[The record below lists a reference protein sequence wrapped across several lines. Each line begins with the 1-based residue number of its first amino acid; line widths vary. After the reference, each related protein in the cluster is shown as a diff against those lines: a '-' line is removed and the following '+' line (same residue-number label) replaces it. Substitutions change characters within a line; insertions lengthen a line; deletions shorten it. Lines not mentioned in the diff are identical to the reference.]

1 MGKNQKNR
9 EMKVFSA
16 STLCLLVA
24 GHGHQHGASTTTSSI
39 DSGREINPAIRAAIA
54 KMDPFDMS
62 LNEVFVLSKILRKG
76 ADRLTESRLATAF
89 AEIVPTNIELRA
101 FYELQQRLLKR
112 AENMDEARLAI
123 VGLEKSTA
131 VDPSF
136 FSEDARMKVMRGNE
150 MVRAYIERDNENAA
164 VKVTTD
170 EDKVNLKSGQR
181 LVDNEYE
188 EDEERPVMKSKGLEF
203 FLDVRNMGFDQQWKI
218 AEWFKLH
225 PTARLTKRR
234 LGNIMAHSRQ
244 PSMRELNAFHIVQQ
258 NALKGKIENAW
269 TQKMLDTLW
278 KNLAADPIF

>member
-1 MGKNQKNR
+1 
-9 EMKVFSA
+9 
-16 STLCLLVA
+16 
-24 GHGHQHGASTTTSSI
+24 
-39 DSGREINPAIRAAIA
+39 
-54 KMDPFDMS
+54 
-62 LNEVFVLSKILRKG
+62 
-76 ADRLTESRLATAF
+76 LTESRLATAF
-89 AEIVPTNIELRA
+89 AEIVPTEIELRA

-150 MVRAYIERDNENAA
+150 MVRAYIQRDNENAA
-164 VKVTTD
+164 VDGAVKETTD
-170 EDKVNLKSGQR
+170 EDKVNLKSGQ
-181 LVDNEYE
+181 VDDDVNDE
-188 EDEERPVMKSKGLEF
+188 EEERPVMKSKGLEF

>member
-1 MGKNQKNR
+1 
-9 EMKVFSA
+9 MKVFSA

-24 GHGHQHGASTTTSSI
+24 GHSYHQHGATTSTSV

-89 AEIVPTNIELRA
+89 AEIVPTEIELRA

-150 MVRAYIERDNENAA
+150 MVRAYIQRDNENAA
-164 VKVTTD
+164 VDGAVKETTD
-170 EDKVNLKSGQR
+170 EDKVNLKSG
-181 LVDNEYE
+181 LVEVDE
-188 EDEERPVMKSKGLEF
+188 EEERPVMKSKGLEF